1 MAKKEFN
8 YFTFCTKEKKNLIE
22 QEKYFCGV
30 HHRNG
35 YKYATNKFIF
45 IRNKSEYDKTL
56 ENQCLLKNG
65 EILPNIEKYRKINFD
80 QIIIE
85 DEQIKKDYIPI
96 KIDFDKINE
105 IEKLYKYEQKKLSN
119 LDKNNTDDTIKFYSL
134 YVISFENRVNINLL
148 EFLNFIKAMKYYN
161 IDTLYIH
168 KTENSKPLWC
178 ANEKTNLIIM
188 PIYIDTE
195 RDDIKIYKCN

>member
-8 YFTFCTKEKKNLIE
+8 YFSFCTRQRKKSTA
-22 QEKYFCGV
+22 QEKYLSGV

-35 YKYATNKFIF
+35 YKYASNGFIF
-45 IRNKSEYDKTL
+45 IRTKSEYDKTL

-85 DEQIKKDYIPI
+85 DNKLKKEYTPI

-105 IEKLYKYEQKKLSN
+105 IEKLYKYEQEKLSKI
-119 LDKNNTDDTIKFYSL
+119 DKNNTIDFNVYSL
-134 YVISFENRVNINLL
+134 YVISLENRVNINVL
-148 EFLNFIKAMKYYN
+148 EFLKFIKAMKHYN
-161 IDTLYIH
+161 IDTLYVH
-168 KTENSKPLWC
+168 KTENAKPLWC
-178 ANEKTNLIIM
+178 SNENTNLIIM
-188 PIYIDTE
+188 PMYIDTE

>member
-8 YFTFCTKEKKNLIE
+8 YFSFCTRQRKKSTA
-22 QEKYFCGV
+22 QEKYLSGV

-35 YKYATNKFIF
+35 YKYASNGFIF
-45 IRNKSEYDKTL
+45 IRTKSEYDKTL

-65 EILPNIEKYRKINFD
+65 EILPNIEKYRRINFD

-85 DEQIKKDYIPI
+85 DNKLKKEYTPI

-105 IEKLYKYEQKKLSN
+105 IEKLYKYEQEKLSKI
-119 LDKNNTDDTIKFYSL
+119 DKNNTIDFNVYSL
-134 YVISFENRVNINLL
+134 YVISLENRVNINVL
-148 EFLNFIKAMKYYN
+148 EFLKFIKAMKHYN
-161 IDTLYIH
+161 IDTLYVH
-168 KTENSKPLWC
+168 KTENAKPLWC
-178 ANEKTNLIIM
+178 SNENTNLIIM
-188 PIYIDTE
+188 PMYIDTE

>member
-8 YFTFCTKEKKNLIE
+8 YFTFCTKERKKAIA
-22 QEKYFCGV
+22 QEKYLSGV

-35 YKYATNKFIF
+35 YKYASNGFIF

-65 EILPNIEKYRKINFD
+65 EILPDIEKYRRLDFD
-80 QIIIE
+80 SLIIE
-85 DEQIKKDYIPI
+85 DDQIKKEYIPI

-105 IEKLYKYEQKKLSN
+105 IEKLYKYEQEKLSKI
-119 LDKNNTDDTIKFYSL
+119 DKNDTIDFKVYSL
-134 YVISFENRVNINLL
+134 YVISFENRVNINVL
-148 EFLNFIKAMKYYN
+148 EFLKFIKAMKYYN

-168 KTENSKPLWC
+168 KTENCNPLWC
-178 ANEKTNLIIM
+178 NNENTNLIIM
-188 PIYIDTE
+188 PLHIDTE

>member
-8 YFTFCTKEKKNLIE
+8 YFSFCTRQRKKSTA
-22 QEKYFCGV
+22 QEKYLSGV

-35 YKYATNKFIF
+35 YKYASNGFIF
-45 IRNKSEYDKTL
+45 IRSKSDYDKTL

-65 EILPNIEKYRKINFD
+65 EILPDIEKYRRLDFD
-80 QIIIE
+80 SLIIE
-85 DEQIKKDYIPI
+85 DVQIKKEYIPI

-105 IEKLYKYEQKKLSN
+105 IEKLYKYEQEKLSKI
-119 LDKNNTDDTIKFYSL
+119 DKNDTIDFKVYSL
-134 YVISFENRVNINLL
+134 YVISFENRVNINVL
-148 EFLNFIKAMKYYN
+148 EFLKFIKAMKYYN

-168 KTENSKPLWC
+168 KTEICKPLWC
-178 ANEKTNLIIM
+178 NNENTNLIIM
-188 PIYIDTE
+188 PLYIDTE